1 MGEKGSF
8 QGKLESSLLIFFKQG
23 ILCLLGKCST
33 IDLNPEPLNV
43 FKLHR
48 NEWKWKYNKI
58 NKESLKGRLQS
69 PALVINMKK

>member
-48 NEWKWKYNKI
+48 NE
-58 NKESLKGRLQS
+58 
-69 PALVINMKK
+69 